1 MKKLLLASAISS
13 ALLSAGC
20 SQPATETSTQQ
31 SAIAGEVIKSPNDQR
46 EYRVL
51 TLDNNI
57 EIMLVSDPNTD
68 KSAASLSV
76 GVGLLQDPETQQ
88 GMAHYLEHMLFL
100 GTEKYPDTNGYSEFM
115 SNNGGSQ
122 NAYTWLDITNYMFK
136 VNNDAYNEGL
146 DRFSDFFKAPKL
158 YPEYV
163 DKERNAVN
171 AEWSMRREMDFFGQ
185 FKLGR
190 LLLGKHPSN
199 RFLIGN

>member
-100 GTEKYPDTNGYSEFM
+100 GT
-115 SNNGGSQ
+115 
-122 NAYTWLDITNYMFK
+122 
-136 VNNDAYNEGL
+136 
-146 DRFSDFFKAPKL
+146 
-158 YPEYV
+158 
-163 DKERNAVN
+163 
-171 AEWSMRREMDFFGQ
+171 
-185 FKLGR
+185 
-190 LLLGKHPSN
+190 
-199 RFLIGN
+199 

>member
-1 MKKLLLASAISS
+1 MKKLLLATAISS
-13 ALLSAGC
+13 ALLAAGC

-100 GTEKYPDTNGYSEFM
+100 GTEKYPDTND
-115 SNNGGSQ
+115 Q
-122 NAYTWLDITNYMFK
+122 LH
-136 VNNDAYNEGL
+136 V
-146 DRFSDFFKAPKL
+146 
-158 YPEYV
+158 
-163 DKERNAVN
+163 
-171 AEWSMRREMDFFGQ
+171 
-185 FKLGR
+185 
-190 LLLGKHPSN
+190 
-199 RFLIGN
+199 